1 MPNSNTTVTTATI
14 LDITSNISP
23 VFDESLGF
31 ALPFANSIYIM
42 SSEHMALDGLGLF
55 YGDEMTF
62 QFWSMLHMPIGTKTD
77 TNKIWTL
84 QTGYKYIFYFTQSK
98 FRIYNAQGTLVHSN
112 NNIKTIADLHID
124 FTIHKSHQ
132 FVISLDADDD
142 RARFIFPIKAV
153 KKVYQPSP
161 VFGITDGAISDTLE
175 KHRGEHINKY
185 EMFESSGVSNKKEAY
200 KTYYRK
206 RINTLKKINPLQS
219 LNAVSYDR
227 IKNTN
232 AVYSIDGYNYFS
244 DTSDVYNDIAD
255 DNPKLINPDFVS
267 RLYKIRFLLSSP
279 LIPNL
284 SISLFPQLQRIIRPG
299 ESHNNRPVYEPWL
312 IWGVFKFIWLKR
324 TDPGDAFEIDVFDL
338 SPNWSY

>member
-1 MPNSNTTVTTATI
+1 MPNNTTVTTATI
-14 LDITSNISP
+14 LDITSNLTP
-23 VFDESLGF
+23 VSDASLGF
-31 ALPFANSIYIM
+31 SLPFANGIFVM
-42 SSEHMALDGLGLF
+42 SSEHMALNGLGLF

-62 QFWSMLHMPIGTKTD
+62 QTWDMLHMPIGTRTD

-98 FRIYNAQGTLVHSN
+98 FRIYNANGILVHSI
-112 NNIKTIADLHID
+112 NNIRTIADLHID

-132 FVISLDADDD
+132 FIVRLDVEDN
-142 RARFIFPIKAV
+142 RARFIFPTKAV

-161 VFGITDGAISDTLE
+161 VFGITDGAVHDILE
-175 KHRGEHINKY
+175 KHRGESIAKY
-185 EMFESSGVSNKKEAY
+185 EMFESSGVFNEKESY

-206 RINTLKKINPLQS
+206 RINTLKKINPLQP
-219 LNAVSYDR
+219 LNVVSYDR

-244 DTSDVYNDIAD
+244 DMSDVYKDKAD
-255 DNPKLINPDFVS
+255 DNAKIINPDVIHKLF
-267 RLYKIRFLLSSP
+267 KIRFLLSSP

-312 IWGVFKFIWLKR
+312 IWGVFKFIWLKH
-324 TDPGDAFEIDVFDL
+324 TNQGDAFEIDIFDL